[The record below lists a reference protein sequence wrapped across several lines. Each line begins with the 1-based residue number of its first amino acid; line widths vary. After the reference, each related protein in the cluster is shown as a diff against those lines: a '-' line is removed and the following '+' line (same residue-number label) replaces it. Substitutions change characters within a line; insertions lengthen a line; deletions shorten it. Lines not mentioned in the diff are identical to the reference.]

1 MSKIIWSDCRSCGS
15 ATRHEVLNQ
24 HQLETGVDVYHEC
37 NTWQIVSCLGCET
50 VALRHRYD
58 DFENVSVDDE
68 GNTYHETETNV
79 YPKFIKNH
87 RKLTHAYYLPH
98 LIRKVYLQ
106 TLAAYSENAYV
117 LASIGLRATIEAV
130 CGHLKLSGSTLEKRI
145 DQLFRAGY
153 VSNGDKKR
161 LHAIRFLGNDAAHEI
176 KEPKESEL
184 RVALEIVEHML
195 NSVFILERKAKSLE
209 TVIESYVEFLPML
222 EDCVKKTENN
232 KIVSLTTI
240 LGRRR
245 RLVDKD
251 IDSFEDQLK
260 QDIVSEK
267 INYLAI
273 DRVEKISGKDI
284 QLYSV
289 ILKDVETQE
298 FEFDDD
304 IPF

>member
-1 MSKIIWSDCRSCGS
+1 
-15 ATRHEVLNQ
+15 
-24 HQLETGVDVYHEC
+24 
-37 NTWQIVSCLGCET
+37 
-50 VALRHRYD
+50 
-58 DFENVSVDDE
+58 
-68 GNTYHETETNV
+68 
-79 YPKFIKNH
+79 
-87 RKLTHAYYLPH
+87 
-98 LIRKVYLQ
+98 
-106 TLAAYSENAYV
+106 
-117 LASIGLRATIEAV
+117 
-130 CGHLKLSGSTLEKRI
+130 
-145 DQLFRAGY
+145 
-153 VSNGDKKR
+153 
-161 LHAIRFLGNDAAHEI
+161 
-176 KEPKESEL
+176 
-184 RVALEIVEHML
+184 
-195 NSVFILERKAKSLE
+195 LERKAKSLE